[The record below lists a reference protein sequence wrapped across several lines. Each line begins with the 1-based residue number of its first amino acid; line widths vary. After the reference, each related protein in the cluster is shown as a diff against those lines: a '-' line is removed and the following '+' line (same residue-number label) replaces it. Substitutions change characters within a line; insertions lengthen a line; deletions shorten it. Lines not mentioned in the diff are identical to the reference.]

1 MAGPEAAAGVTVAGK
16 GTSTKRLA
24 RGGSAAAERGRGRRG
39 APAGDA
45 EEPPDGREAAGR
57 EAAPP
62 RRAFYGGWSEEIVEH
77 LEDEFR
83 KLRALATLELGPEL
97 EIAICQA
104 LRKFLP
110 ERAGV
115 CRGWVVDT
123 TGDRQGD
130 DIIIYDAARFPTLR
144 GLGGDLAI
152 RERVPAEAVLA
163 YIEVKHTLYAQAK
176 VPAKSQGQALVKACR
191 QVAAVKGLHR
201 APVPLETI
209 APRIELENAVKR
221 NRGFPAIRNPWYAAI
236 WALNLRVDKDLA
248 HNPAE
253 AVKRRIAAVRR
264 AGTRAEHLPDVIAAG
279 PVLMTP
285 AIVASGVLESRP
297 FTTPDTELIFTNGMK
312 ALGAAVEHLTWA
324 IDDILLGEI
333 PWRRMLEHQLRRAD
347 EEAGSVRLR
356 LP

>member
-16 GTSTKRLA
+16 GTKRIA
-24 RGGSAAAERGRGRRG
+24 RGGSAAAEGGRGG
-39 APAGDA
+39 APAGRGED
-45 EEPPDGREAAGR
+45 PPARRA
-57 EAAPP
+57 AAPS

-97 EIAICQA
+97 EIAICHA

-123 TGDRQGD
+123 TGDKQGE

-163 YIEVKHTLYAQAK
+163 YIEVKHTLYVQAK
-176 VPAKSQGQALVKACR
+176 VPAKSRGQSLVKACR
-191 QVAAVKGLHR
+191 QVAAVKGLRR
-201 APVPLETI
+201 APVPPEMI
-209 APRIELENAVKR
+209 APRILLENAVKR
-221 NRGFPAIRNPWYAAI
+221 SSGFPAIRNPWYAAI
-236 WALNLRVDKDLA
+236 WALNLRVDKDLE

-312 ALGAAVEHLTWA
+312 ALGAAMEHLTWA

-333 PWRRMLEHQLRRAD
+333 PWRRMLEHQLRQAD
-347 EEAGSVRLR
+347 DEAGSVRLGIT
-356 LP
+356 

>member
-1 MAGPEAAAGVTVAGK
+1 MAGAEAAAGVKMADK
-16 GTSTKRLA
+16 GAKRA
-24 RGGSAAAERGRGRRG
+24 RRAGSAAAERGRGG
-39 APAGDA
+39 APAGRA
-45 EEPPDGREAAGR
+45 EEPPSS
-57 EAAPP
+57 
-62 RRAFYGGWSEEIVEH
+62 AFYGGWSEEIVEH

-97 EIAICQA
+97 EIAVCHA

-123 TGDRQGD
+123 TGAKQGD

-176 VPAKSQGQALVKACR
+176 VPAKSQGQSLVKACR
-191 QVAAVKGLHR
+191 QVAAVKGLYR
-201 APVPLETI
+201 APVPLEMI
-209 APRIELENAVKR
+209 APRILLEDGTIKR
-221 NRGFPAIRNPWYAAI
+221 NRGFPATRNPWYAAV
-236 WALNLRVDKDLA
+236 WALNLRVDKDLE

-253 AVKRRIAAVRR
+253 SVKRRIAAIRR
-264 AGTRAEHLPDVIAAG
+264 AGTRAEHFPDVIAAG

-285 AIVASGVLESRP
+285 AIEASGALEPRP
-297 FTTPDTELIFTNGMK
+297 FTTSDTELVFTNGMK
-312 ALGAAVEHLTWA
+312 ALGAAMEHLTWA

-333 PWRRMLEHQLRRAD
+333 PWRRMLREQLLRAD
-347 EEAGSVRLR
+347 DKHGSVRLALIAPAGDPR
-356 LP
+356 RSPRPRD

>member
-1 MAGPEAAAGVTVAGK
+1 MAGKRAKTTTRPGIAASK
-16 GTSTKRLA
+16 
-24 RGGSAAAERGRGRRG
+24 RGGGAAPGGLAE
-39 APAGDA
+39 
-45 EEPPDGREAAGR
+45 
-57 EAAPP
+57 APP
-62 RRAFYGGWSEEIVEH
+62 RGGFYDGWSEEIVEH

-97 EIAICQA
+97 EIAMCHA

-115 CRGWVVDT
+115 CRGWVVDV
-123 TGDRQGD
+123 TGDKQGE

-176 VPAKSQGQALVKACR
+176 VPAKSQGQSVVKACR
-191 QVAAVKGLHR
+191 QVAAVKRLTR
-201 APVPLETI
+201 APVPLKMI
-209 APRIELENAVKR
+209 APRISLEDGAIQR
-221 NRGFPAIRNPWYAAI
+221 DRGFPAIRNPWYAAI
-236 WALNLRVDKDLA
+236 WALNLRVDKALEG
-248 HNPAE
+248 NPAE
-253 AVKRRIAAVRR
+253 AVKRRVAGARR
-264 AGTRAEHLPDVIAAG
+264 AGTRVEHLPDVIAAG

-285 AIVASGVLESRP
+285 AIAAAGALEPRP

-312 ALGAAVEHLTWA
+312 ALGAAMEHLTWA

-333 PWRRMLEHQLRRAD
+333 PWRRMLAHQLQRAED
-347 EEAGSVRLR
+347 EAGSVRLTIT
-356 LP
+356 